1 MANVGHKLINWF
13 GLGVEEAEDELYD
26 EQLEQDQEQEQEL
39 YETSR
44 REVKQRRERK
54 ANNPKVVSL
63 PSNGR
68 SKMIVYYPVSY
79 EDTKNIIDNLKS
91 HKPIIVN
98 MESIDV
104 EVAQRILDF
113 ISGACYALGGVVYKV
128 SSKIFAVGPA
138 DYDIIGNSDGMR

>member
-91 HKPIIVN
+91 RKPIIVN

>member
-13 GLGVEEAEDELYD
+13 GLGVEEVDDEIYD

-39 YETSR
+39 YETPR
-44 REVKQRRERK
+44 HEAKRRERR
-54 ANNPKVVSL
+54 ANNAKVVSL

-91 HKPIIVN
+91 RKPIIVN

-138 DYDIIGNSDGMR
+138 DYDIIGNSDGLRG